1 MHGQPWFINVRF
13 DPCDVASS
21 EKWSGGNY
29 PCSHQR
35 KELVTLERPSN
46 RMRIEVESDCWET
59 SCTGSQAD
67 MMVEERVSQRVDLRA
82 KVETDL
88 SPRQTALGD
97 LGLALYGGLDLGTT
111 FADDVT
117 AMVAGQPID
126 FGTDLSGFSMQG
138 FVGAHAV
145 FDMSN
150 GASLALSG
158 ELNAGGESQNAVRL
172 GAVYSM
178 SF

>member
-1 MHGQPWFINVRF
+1 
-13 DPCDVASS
+13 
-21 EKWSGGNY
+21 
-29 PCSHQR
+29 
-35 KELVTLERPSN
+35 
-46 RMRIEVESDCWET
+46 
-59 SCTGSQAD
+59 
-67 MMVEERVSQRVDLRA
+67 
-82 KVETDL
+82 
-88 SPRQTALGD
+88 
-97 LGLALYGGLDLGTT
+97 
-111 FADDVT
+111 
-117 AMVAGQPID
+117 
-126 FGTDLSGFSMQG
+126 MQG

>member
-1 MHGQPWFINVRF
+1 
-13 DPCDVASS
+13 
-21 EKWSGGNY
+21 
-29 PCSHQR
+29 
-35 KELVTLERPSN
+35 
-46 RMRIEVESDCWET
+46 
-59 SCTGSQAD
+59 

-117 AMVAGQPID
+117 VMVAGQPID
-126 FGTDLSGFSMQG
+126 FGTDPSGFSMQG

-150 GASLALSG
+150 GASLALPG
-158 ELNAGGESQNAVRL
+158 ELNAGGQSQNAVRL